1 MNTGTLMHVVSMLDA
16 RIHHN
21 SKLLKKIETIDGF
34 QHMRI
39 EATANFVGMI
49 HALTEFRD
57 HLQAGIE
64 ADINA
69 MEAAQGE

>member
-1 MNTGTLMHVVSMLDA
+1 MDTGTLIQVVAMLDA
-16 RIHHN
+16 GIHHKE
-21 SKLLKKIETIDGF
+21 KLLKEIQDIEGF

-57 HLQAGIE
+57 YLQEGIE
-64 ADINA
+64 SELNA